1 MAKLRVD
8 KIAAP
13 IVKDE
18 FTGSVHFDGTDWL
31 IIASSSDFAFGT
43 GDFTIELW
51 AYHTDLTGQQTYFGD
66 TSGATAGI
74 YTYKTTDNAISL
86 YDTAQ
91 RSVSSNNVIKL
102 NTWHHIA
109 WTRESGVL
117 RAFLDGV
124 KVDEDTYTG
133 DFTITQYYIGS
144 AGVASEQMLGYIS
157 NLRVC
162 KGHAVYTGNF
172 TVPTRELPV
181 HKAPPKG
188 VVFPAADN
196 VTVLLA
202 CQSSTDATA
211 DSSGRHTITVNG
223 DPTAADANP
232 GLFRKTNITSTTT
245 ENTGS
250 VFFDGSGDYLSVSSS
265 TDFDFG
271 TGDFTIELYANLGN
285 LTSRNIFARNDSNPS
300 NTGILLWQNGSSQ
313 LQWYSSVGNTTGV
326 ITVTTPLTLHEWSH
340 IAVSRESN
348 TTRLFANGVLIGS
361 VSDSTNISG
370 NSALIVG
377 ATFSG
382 DSYHLQGYISNLRIC
397 KGHAVYKSQ
406 FIPPTRELEVHQG
419 PDGDR
424 TVLLCCHDGE
434 NIFADKSG
442 RHIIAA
448 IGDRLS
454 SPTPTATDSP
464 IGITT
469 FNPGLTRSVDPTAG
483 PTFQGGAGFVSQNW
497 LTLPKGTTTD
507 RNRTGGR
514 GLIAGGV
521 NVPSAPNT
529 NFNSI
534 EYITISSMGN
544 GQDFG
549 DLINSITS
557 VGSLAS
563 STRGIFAGGLTNP
576 SPITYTNEIQYVT
589 TASTGNAVDFGNLT
603 ADRRY
608 MATCSSNTRGVFMGG
623 EEEASPNAPT
633 DDIKF
638 ITIATLGDVEEFGNL
653 TGATEIAAGCSSPT
667 RGIIGGGDN
676 PADTNRIE
684 FITIA
689 SAGDAADFGDLTQ
702 ARTSLCAG
710 SSSIRGIFAGGRNA
724 PTNYNIID
732 YITISTLGNAQD
744 FGDLIGTTNQTFN
757 IMSNSI
763 RGVRAGGNP
772 NASPAVT
779 LNTME
784 YITIA
789 STGDAQDFGD
799 LIQARRESA
808 TCSDSHGG
816 IS

>member
-8 KIAAP
+8 KIAA
-13 IVKDE
+13 
-18 FTGSVHFDGTDWL
+18 S
-31 IIASSSDFAFGT
+31 
-43 GDFTIELW
+43 
-51 AYHTDLTGQQTYFGD
+51 GQ
-66 TSGATAGI
+66 I
-74 YTYKTTDNAISL
+74 
-86 YDTAQ
+86 
-91 RSVSSNNVIKL
+91 
-102 NTWHHIA
+102 
-109 WTRESGVL
+109 
-117 RAFLDGV
+117 
-124 KVDEDTYTG
+124 
-133 DFTITQYYIGS
+133 
-144 AGVASEQMLGYIS
+144 
-157 NLRVC
+157 
-162 KGHAVYTGNF
+162 
-172 TVPTRELPV
+172 
-181 HKAPPKG
+181 
-188 VVFPAADN
+188 
-196 VTVLLA
+196 
-202 CQSSTDATA
+202 
-211 DSSGRHTITVNG
+211 
-223 DPTAADANP
+223 
-232 GLFRKTNITSTTT
+232 T

-250 VFFDGSGDYLSVSSS
+250 VFFDGTGDYLSVPSSS
-265 TDFDFG
+265 DFNYEA
-271 TGDFTIELYANLGN
+271 GDFTVEGWIYMNSLPSSG
-285 LTSRNIFARNDSNPS
+285 SRYTLASKWTGGGDYSWICNIFNDSGNMEL
-300 NTGILLWQNGSSQ
+300 NFGYTTNGSDAIDLFSNGGPSEAGK
-313 LQWYSSVGNTTGV
+313 WY
-326 ITVTTPLTLHEWSH
+326 H
-340 IAVSRESN
+340 IA
-348 TTRLFANGVLIGS
+348 FARDGDTLRQFVNGVQL
-361 VSDSTNISG
+361 STNAISG
-370 NSALIVG
+370 TIHVDTQNVNIG
-377 ATFSG
+377 RHGQDTN
-382 DSYHLQGYISNLRIC
+382 YMNGYISNLRIC

-406 FIPPTRELEVHQG
+406 FIPPTRELEVH
-419 PDGDR
+419 PE
-424 TVLLCCHDGE
+424 TVLLACYDGE
-434 NIFADKSG
+434 NIFADKTG

-448 IGDRLS
+448 NGDRLS

-469 FNPGLTRSVDPTAG
+469 NYPPVTRSVDATAG
-483 PTFQGGAGFVSQNW
+483 PTFQGGAGFTSQNW

-521 NVPSAPNT
+521 NVPSAPTT

-638 ITIATLGDVEEFGNL
+638 ITIATLGDAEEFGDL
-653 TGATEIAAGCSSPT
+653 TDATEIAAGCSSPT

-684 FITIA
+684 YITIA
-689 SAGDAADFGDLTQ
+689 TTGDATNFGDLTDD
-702 ARTSLCAG
+702 RTSLCAG
-710 SSSIRGIFAGGRNA
+710 SSSTRGIFAGGRNA

-732 YITISTLGNAQD
+732 YITITTAGNAQD
-744 FGDLIGTTNQTFN
+744 FGDLIGTTNQAFN

-772 NASPAVT
+772 NASPAIS

-789 STGDAQDFGD
+789 STGNSQDFGD
-799 LIQARRESA
+799 LIQARREHA
-808 TCSDSHGG
+808 TCADSHGG